1 MTPNGLRLVDDVLRC
16 VGLAAAHTGNEDP
29 STITYQ
35 RCVAA
40 MKETAKA
47 AKSQGIK
54 TLFEKFSFAFAM
66 IPTLL
71 LAFLAFFCARRGT
84 EGATNRSIKM
94 ALTAL
99 FLRWV

>member
-1 MTPNGLRLVDDVLRC
+1 MTRVHLCPPDFLAFLNIGC
-16 VGLAAAHTGNEDP
+16 VT
-29 STITYQ
+29 TY
-35 RCVAA
+35 
-40 MKETAKA
+40 
-47 AKSQGIK
+47 SY
-54 TLFEKFSFAFAM
+54 FEKFSFAFAM

-71 LAFLAFFCARRGT
+71 LAILAFYCSRRGT